1 MKSDL
6 LTGWGPHYA
15 QEGDISMQRSGDDP
29 EVLQM
34 HSGFIQAAGLI
45 QQGRV
50 SHLRLLA
57 GHSEDA
63 KHGRLTSYDHYVL
76 QVKLICS
83 VRRPLPLCCVM
94 YVLWTTCTVC
104 ALNGFYLLRGCCS
117 YWCSFKLVIHQDCN
131 YHCGGSNSKV

>member
-15 QEGDISMQRSGDDP
+15 QEGDISMQRSGDYP

-45 QQGRV
+45 QWRRA

-57 GHSEDA
+57 GHTEDA
-63 KHGRLTSYDHYVL
+63 TH
-76 QVKLICS
+76 
-83 VRRPLPLCCVM
+83 
-94 YVLWTTCTVC
+94 
-104 ALNGFYLLRGCCS
+104 N
-117 YWCSFKLVIHQDCN
+117 
-131 YHCGGSNSKV
+131 